1 MRVVL
6 WMLAGLVLGAELV
19 VLVAGVIVPW
29 LTPVSQREGAY
40 AMGVIFVMAPAGAV
54 AGAVIGLV
62 LGLTRRQSGRAGVGR
77 SGGGGAPSGPGDQ

>member
-6 WMLAGLVLGAELV
+6 WMLAGLALGAALV
-19 VLVAGVIVPW
+19 VLVAGVIVPA

-54 AGAVIGLV
+54 AGAAIGLV
-62 LGLTRRQSGRAGVGR
+62 TGLMRRGRVSDRNGR
-77 SGGGGAPSGPGDQ
+77 GRGR